1 MRYDFEYKDL
11 TDDYGDT
18 YDMSGY
24 ETLSEAKEAL
34 HKIRE
39 SLGGEMEV
47 TQTWKYSDDG
57 EYLGSWG
64 RI

>member
-1 MRYDFEYKDL
+1 MTYDFEYKDL

-24 ETLSEAKEAL
+24 ETLSEAKKAL
-34 HKIRE
+34 DKIRKDHNGQI
-39 SLGGEMEV
+39 SV

-57 EYLGSWG
+57 DYKGSW
-64 RI
+64 